1 MSQLYV
7 RWIYRI
13 SSREG
18 HHSKFPNREIGAQT
32 RLSISDAK
40 PSDRLIRGRLALG
53 SETRREG
60 FLLGTFQHFQD
71 LPMQQVSKKSAVKL
85 ETTHETSWNLNIS
98 KNMSLTFG
106 GRGSYL
112 PFYSYNLG
120 GWTPPV
126 YYVLKKWTPP
136 VDYNL
141 KKRGPTQTWKFAKK
155 KKKKKKITIKRQ
167 VPFFWCFV
175 WPIYSV
181 YFVSIKGQGWT
192 PPVYYNLTRRSL

>member
-1 MSQLYV
+1 MFFLNFWGLRLNPPS
-7 RWIYRI
+7 
-13 SSREG
+13 
-18 HHSKFPNREIGAQT
+18 PNPQNGKMNQQ
-32 RLSISDAK
+32 K
-40 PSDRLIRGRLALG
+40 NGR
-53 SETRREG
+53 
-60 FLLGTFQHFQD
+60 FQID
-71 LPMQQVSKKSAVKL
+71 DPIKKLQKY
-85 ETTHETSWNLNIS
+85 
-98 KNMSLTFG
+98 MSLTFG

-155 KKKKKKITIKRQ
+155 KTKFTIKRQ